1 MSFKCFRLSL
11 ILNLSLHLER
21 VQMSSQ
27 SFFKWSCQL
36 AKEKVIKAS
45 EPNAILM
52 PIPSPI
58 PPAISHFPFPN
69 CQLCHSSSTSSS
81 SVSRS
86 RSSIHPSPTHSSPHP
101 RLIPWQDKR
110 SKSQLSTIVRRRSLS
125 ATVDT
130 DANRCTTS
138 GPMVVVGQ
146 GGTTGI
152 QVTRWLLPILARTNA
167 NSSSRRR
174 DLSKKW
180 LSGWLL
186 QHRRVSCWRIVA
198 LQSPSLWLWLCLWP
212 SNRLWCSHFIRHII

>member
-1 MSFKCFRLSL
+1 MKSL
-11 ILNLSLHLER
+11 IFFLHLK
-21 VQMSSQ
+21 VSCQ
-27 SFFKWSCQL
+27 SFFKWSRQL
-36 AKEKVIKAS
+36 GKEKVIKAS

-69 CQLCHSSSTSSS
+69 CQLCHSSSSS

-86 RSSIHPSPTHSSPHP
+86 RSSIHPSPIHSSPHA

-138 GPMVVVGQ
+138 GPMVVVGP
-146 GGTTGI
+146 GGTAGI
-152 QVTRWLLPILARTNA
+152 QATRWLLPILARTNA

-174 DLSKKW
+174 DLSKKF
-180 LSGWLL
+180 LSGRLL

-198 LQSPSLWLWLCLWP
+198 LQSLWLWP
-212 SNRLWCSHFIRHII
+212 SIRLSGVRTSYGT